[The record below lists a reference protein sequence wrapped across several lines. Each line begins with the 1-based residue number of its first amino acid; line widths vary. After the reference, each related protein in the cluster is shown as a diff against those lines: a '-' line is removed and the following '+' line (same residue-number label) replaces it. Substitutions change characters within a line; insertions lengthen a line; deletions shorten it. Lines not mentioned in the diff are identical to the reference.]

1 MNPATFL
8 HWSVLQ
14 CFICTPNRSCL
25 LTITIKFSDFQRQ
38 WPNRQFSPTF
48 QIWKKA
54 PQCSVFSH
62 TVPNSKNPANPVTF
76 LHESVLQCLVCT
88 PNRSCLLTISITT
101 KFPNFQRQA
110 ILPNFPDL
118 EKGTFSVPIPS
129 QLFKDPAHPVTSLH

>member
-14 CFICTPNRSCL
+14 CFICIPNRSHL
-25 LTITIKFSDFQRQ
+25 LTITIKFPDFQRQ

-54 PQCSVFSH
+54 PQCSVCSH
-62 TVPNSKNPANPVTF
+62 TVPDSKNPATF
-76 LHESVLQCLVCT
+76 LHESVLLCLVRT
-88 PNRSCLLTISITT
+88 PNRSCLLTINT
-101 KFPNFQRQA
+101 KFPNFQRLA

-129 QLFKDPAHPVTSLH
+129 QQHPSTSLFCNVLYRLQM